1 MGEGAAKIEVTECG
15 HMPGDFRFV
24 GVRADF
30 TENTFQRRADDGE
43 LHPRDRIARV
53 TQDGGNGFENVR
65 RAIHKRAVK
74 VKENGRERERGK
86 AASKTPCN
94 VHRKSRKPRHMRAYT
109 GKRVPSYGCALPQ
122 VNLCGASAVSVV
134 ARPRPLGQAR
144 GTC

>member
-43 LHPRDRIARV
+43 PHPRDRIARV

-65 RAIHKRAVK
+65 RAIHKRAVQ
-74 VKENGRERERGK
+74 GQREWSRKGTRK

-109 GKRVPSYGCALPQ
+109 GKR
-122 VNLCGASAVSVV
+122 ASFLRRCV
-134 ARPRPLGQAR
+134 AAG
-144 GTC
+144 